1 MDLVERSQDDGV
13 AIGAGFFQDF
23 GHGVD
28 EVVHGFLGF
37 GFGGLDQ
44 EAFGHQ
50 QREIDGGGVLVVVE
64 QALGDVERGDVV
76 VLDLFGEGEDEF
88 VAGAALGAGGLA
100 A

>member
-50 QREIDGGGVLVVVE
+50 QREVDGWGRAGCN
-64 QALGDVERGDVV
+64 R
-76 VLDLFGEGEDEF
+76 
-88 VAGAALGAGGLA
+88 AGAWRCRGR
-100 A
+100 